1 MQKRSEVIQVMS
13 FKSGFV
19 ALIGRPNVGKSTLMN
34 YFVGKKISIISP
46 KPQTTRNSIKGIL
59 TLDDAQI
66 IFIDTPGVHP
76 PKNKL
81 GEYMVKVS
89 EKTLKE
95 VDLILYIVEAI
106 DNGIGPWDEA
116 ILEKLKEVQTPK
128 ILVLNKADLA
138 SKENIEILKSLFLDK
153 LNFEFV
159 IDIAA
164 INGHNCDI
172 LLNKIKELLP
182 EGPKYYLDDM
192 TTDVRESF
200 IVSEIIRE
208 KILLN
213 LSEEVPHGVG
223 VSIERFS
230 EREKKDILDIEA
242 TIYCEKESHKA
253 IIIGKGGQMLKKIG
267 MQAREELEMLFGIKV
282 NLQLWVKVKKNWR
295 DDITAMKMLGYNL
308 KEV

>member
-1 MQKRSEVIQVMS
+1 MA

-34 YFVGKKISIISP
+34 YLVGKKISIISP

-59 TLDDAQI
+59 TLEDAQI

-116 ILEKLKEVQTPK
+116 IIEKLKEVETPK
-128 ILVLNKADLA
+128 ILILNKSDLA
-138 SKENIEILKSLFLDK
+138 SKENIEILKSIFSTK
-153 LNFEFV
+153 LNFESIV
-159 IDIAA
+159 DIAA
-164 INGHNCDI
+164 INGYNCD
-172 LLNKIKELLP
+172 LLLDKIKELLP

-200 IVSEIIRE
+200 IVAEIIRE

-223 VSIERFS
+223 IAIERFA
-230 EREKKDILDIEA
+230 ERENKDILDIEA
-242 TIYCEKESHKA
+242 TIYCEKDSHKA

-267 MQAREELEMLFGIKV
+267 MQAREELEMIFGIKV

-295 DDITAMKMLGYNL
+295 DDISAMKMLGYNL

>member
-1 MQKRSEVIQVMS
+1 MG

-19 ALIGRPNVGKSTLMN
+19 ALIGRPNVGKSTLLN

-59 TLDDAQI
+59 TLNDAQI

-95 VDLILYIVEAI
+95 VDLILYIVEAT
-106 DNGIGPWDEA
+106 DNAIGPWEEA
-116 ILEKLKEVQTPK
+116 IIKKLNEVNTPK
-128 ILVLNKADLA
+128 ILVLNKSDLA
-138 SKENIEILKSLFLDK
+138 PKENVELLKGLFAAKSDFK
-153 LNFEFV
+153 FI

-164 INGHNCDI
+164 INGYNCDV
-172 LLNKIKELLP
+172 LLQKIKDLLS
-182 EGPKYYLDDM
+182 EGPKYYLDEM
-192 TTDVRESF
+192 TTDLRESF
-200 IVSEIIRE
+200 IVAEIIRE
-208 KILLN
+208 KVLLN

-223 VSIERFS
+223 IAIERFS
-230 EREKKDILDIEA
+230 EREEKEILDIDA
-242 TIYCEKESHKA
+242 TIYCEKDSHKA

-267 MQAREELEMLFGIKV
+267 TQARSELETLFGIKI

-295 DDITAMKMLGYNL
+295 DDLSTMKMLGYNF

>member
-1 MQKRSEVIQVMS
+1 MA

-34 YFVGKKISIISP
+34 YLVGKKISIISP

-59 TLDDAQI
+59 TLEDAQI

-116 ILEKLKEVQTPK
+116 IVEKLKEVETPK
-128 ILVLNKADLA
+128 ILVLNKSDLA
-138 SKENIEILKSLFLDK
+138 SKENIEVLKSIFSAK
-153 LNFEFV
+153 LNFESI

-164 INGHNCDI
+164 INGYNCDL
-172 LLNKIKELLP
+172 LLNEIKELLP

-200 IVSEIIRE
+200 IVAEIIRE

-223 VSIERFS
+223 IAIERFA
-230 EREKKDILDIEA
+230 ERENKDILDIEA
-242 TIYCEKESHKA
+242 IIYCEKDSHKA

-267 MQAREELEMLFGIKV
+267 MQAREELEMIFGMKV

-295 DDITAMKMLGYNL
+295 DDISAMKMLGYNL

>member
-1 MQKRSEVIQVMS
+1 MA

-34 YFVGKKISIISP
+34 YLVGKKISIISP

-59 TLDDAQI
+59 TLEDAQI

-116 ILEKLKEVQTPK
+116 IIERLKEVETPK
-128 ILVLNKADLA
+128 ILVLNKSDLA
-138 SKENIEILKSLFLDK
+138 SKENIEILKSIFSTK
-153 LNFEFV
+153 LNFESIV
-159 IDIAA
+159 DIAA
-164 INGHNCDI
+164 INGYNCD
-172 LLNKIKELLP
+172 LLLDKIKELLP

-200 IVSEIIRE
+200 IVAEIIRE

-223 VSIERFS
+223 IAIERFA
-230 EREKKDILDIEA
+230 ERENKDILDIEA
-242 TIYCEKESHKA
+242 TIYCEKDSHKA

-267 MQAREELEMLFGIKV
+267 MQAREELEMIFGIKV

-295 DDITAMKMLGYNL
+295 DDISAMKMLGYNL

>member
-1 MQKRSEVIQVMS
+1 MA

-59 TLDDAQI
+59 TLSDAQI

-138 SKENIEILKSLFLDK
+138 SKENIEILKSLFASRLS
-153 LNFEFV
+153 FEF
-159 IDIAA
+159 IIEIAA
-164 INGHNCDI
+164 INGYNCDV
-172 LLNKIKELLP
+172 LLEKVKQLLP

-223 VSIERFS
+223 VSVERFS
-230 EREKKDILDIEA
+230 ERKNKDILDIEA

-253 IIIGKGGQMLKKIG
+253 IIIGKCGQMLKKIG
-267 MQAREELEMLFGIKV
+267 IQAREELEMLFGIKV

-295 DDITAMKMLGYNL
+295 DDIAAMKMLGYNL

>member
-1 MQKRSEVIQVMS
+1 MA

-59 TLDDAQI
+59 TLNDAQI

-138 SKENIEILKSLFLDK
+138 SKENIEILKSLFSSR
-153 LNFEFV
+153 LNFEF
-159 IDIAA
+159 IIEIAA
-164 INGHNCDI
+164 INGYNCDV
-172 LLNKIKELLP
+172 LLEKIKILLP

-223 VSIERFS
+223 VSVERFS
-230 EREKKDILDIEA
+230 ERENKDILDIDA

-295 DDITAMKMLGYNL
+295 DDIAAMKMLGYNL

>member
-1 MQKRSEVIQVMS
+1 MA

-34 YFVGKKISIISP
+34 YLVGKKISIISP

-59 TLDDAQI
+59 TLEDAQI

-116 ILEKLKEVQTPK
+116 IIEKLKEVKTPK
-128 ILVLNKADLA
+128 ILVLNKSDLA
-138 SKENIEILKSLFLDK
+138 SKENIEILKSIFSTK
-153 LNFEFV
+153 LNFESI

-164 INGHNCDI
+164 INGYNCD
-172 LLNKIKELLP
+172 LLLDKIKELLP

-200 IVSEIIRE
+200 IVAEIIRE

-223 VSIERFS
+223 IAIERFA
-230 EREKKDILDIEA
+230 ERENKDILDIEA
-242 TIYCEKESHKA
+242 TIYCEKDSHKA

-267 MQAREELEMLFGIKV
+267 MQARQELEMIFGIKV

-295 DDITAMKMLGYNL
+295 DDISAMKMLGYNL

>member
-1 MQKRSEVIQVMS
+1 MA

-34 YFVGKKISIISP
+34 YLVGKKISIISP

-59 TLDDAQI
+59 TLEDAQI

-116 ILEKLKEVQTPK
+116 IIEKLKEVETPK
-128 ILVLNKADLA
+128 ILVLNKSDLA
-138 SKENIEILKSLFLDK
+138 SKENIEILKSIFSTK
-153 LNFEFV
+153 LNFESIV
-159 IDIAA
+159 DIAA
-164 INGHNCDI
+164 INGYNCD
-172 LLNKIKELLP
+172 LLLGKIKELLP

-200 IVSEIIRE
+200 IVAEIIRE

-223 VSIERFS
+223 IAIERFA
-230 EREKKDILDIEA
+230 ERENKDILDIEA
-242 TIYCEKESHKA
+242 TIYCEKDSHKA

-267 MQAREELEMLFGIKV
+267 MQARQELEMIFGIKV

-295 DDITAMKMLGYNL
+295 DDISAMKMLGYNL

>member
-1 MQKRSEVIQVMS
+1 MV

-34 YFVGKKISIISP
+34 YLVGKKISIISP

-59 TLDDAQI
+59 TLEDAQI

-116 ILEKLKEVQTPK
+116 IIEKLKEVETPK
-128 ILVLNKADLA
+128 ILVLNKSDLA
-138 SKENIEILKSLFLDK
+138 SKENIEILKSIFSTK
-153 LNFEFV
+153 LNFESIV
-159 IDIAA
+159 DIAA
-164 INGHNCDI
+164 INGYNCD
-172 LLNKIKELLP
+172 LLLSKIKELLP

-200 IVSEIIRE
+200 IVAEIIRE

-223 VSIERFS
+223 IAIERFA
-230 EREKKDILDIEA
+230 ERENKDILDIEA
-242 TIYCEKESHKA
+242 TIYCEKDSHKA

-267 MQAREELEMLFGIKV
+267 MQARQELEMIFGIKV

-295 DDITAMKMLGYNL
+295 DDISAMKMLGYNL

>member
-1 MQKRSEVIQVMS
+1 MS